1 MLKNL
6 LKRLISARKT
16 ENKRTVAA
24 ATAKPVQPVQPELP
38 LIFPANRG
46 NPSGKT

>member
-24 ATAKPVQPVQPELP
+24 ATAKPVQPELP